1 MSETNR
7 GNRRRILREAVRAA
21 NRIGVTPVERSSL
34 ARAVQRLGDPAGSA
48 ALRKA
53 VAGRVVLVTG
63 ASSGIGRATALRLG
77 AAGSVVLLV
86 ARRED
91 ELAAV
96 RDEITAGG
104 GEAHA
109 YPCDLVD
116 LDAVDSLVK
125 EVIETHG
132 HVDVVVNNAG
142 LSIRRRV
149 KHSVDR
155 FHDFE
160 RPMALNYFSAVRLV
174 TALLPTMID
183 RRSGQVVNI
192 SSWAVQ
198 VRPARFS
205 GYTAS
210 KAALEAWS
218 DCVQGE
224 VLDKGVVFT
233 NIRMPLVRTPMIEP
247 TKIYRR
253 VPALTPDQAAAVVCD
268 AIVTRSRRVSPL
280 ASRFL
285 SIAEAFSPRAGD
297 RIRSNAV

>member
-1 MSETNR
+1 MELNR
-7 GNRRRILREAVRAA
+7 KALMRSAARTA

-34 ARAVQRLGDPAGSA
+34 ARAVQRIGDPGGSE

-53 VAGRVVLVTG
+53 VDGKVVLVTG
-63 ASSGIGRATALRLG
+63 ASSGIGRATALQLG
-77 AAGSVVLLV
+77 AAGAVVLLV
-86 ARRED
+86 ARSADLLE
-91 ELAAV
+91 AV
-96 RDEITAGG
+96 RDEVTAGG
-104 GEAHA
+104 GAAHA

-125 EVIETHG
+125 QVLETHH

-142 LSIRRRV
+142 LSIRRKV

-160 RPMALNYFSAVRLV
+160 RPMALNYFAAVRLV
-174 TALLPTMID
+174 SGLLPTMVE
-183 RRSGQVVNI
+183 RQSGQVVNI

-198 VRPARFS
+198 VRPSRFS

-224 VLDKGVVFT
+224 VLDEGIVFT

-253 VPALTPDQAAAVVCD
+253 IPALSPEEAAAVVCD
-268 AIVTRSRRVSPL
+268 AIVSRSRRVSPL
-280 ASRFL
+280 ASRFI
-285 SIAEAFSPRAGD
+285 SIAEAMSPRAGD
-297 RIRSNAV
+297 RIRKNAV